1 MTTSHLKHNAG
12 RHLPR
17 TASFLTRTLAL
28 LLTALAFTTCV
39 PSYKFNGSA
48 LNYDI
53 YKTIAISD
61 FPIRAALVYPPLQQ
75 TFENKLLDNITRQ
88 TRLREIDGNNAD
100 LEMTGEIT
108 GYSLSPQS
116 VGTDAYATE
125 TRLTITVRVKYTDNK
140 NPANDID
147 QSFSAYRQFSST
159 LMLTDVQD
167 DLCNE
172 ICDELVDLIFNATL
186 GNW

>member
-1 MTTSHLKHNAG
+1 MKRLFSHICVCLSALILLAG
-12 RHLPR
+12 C
-17 TASFLTRTLAL
+17 TI
-28 LLTALAFTTCV
+28 
-39 PSYKFNGSA
+39 SYKFNGSA

-53 YKTIAISD
+53 YKTIHVSE
-61 FPIRAALVYPPLQQ
+61 FPIRAALVYAPLQQ
-75 TFENKLLDNITRQ
+75 TFENKLLNTITRQ
-88 TRLREIDGNNAD
+88 TRLQEVSGNSD

-108 GYSLSPQS
+108 GYSLSPQA

-125 TRLTITVRVKYTDNK
+125 TRLTITVKVKYTDHI

-147 QSFSAYRQFSST
+147 QSFSAYRQFDSS

-167 DLCNE
+167 GLCEE
-172 ICDELVDLIFNATL
+172 ICDELVELIFNATL

>member
-1 MTTSHLKHNAG
+1 MRRILSCI
-12 RHLPR
+12 
-17 TASFLTRTLAL
+17 SIVVSAL
-28 LLTALAFTTCV
+28 ILLVGCTI
-39 PSYKFNGSA
+39 SYKFNGSA

-53 YKTIAISD
+53 YKTINIGD

-75 TFENKLLDNITRQ
+75 TFENKLMDAITRQ
-88 TRLREIDGNNAD
+88 TRLQEIDGNAD
-100 LEMTGEIT
+100 LDMTGEIT
-108 GYSLSPQS
+108 GYSLSPQA

-140 NPANDID
+140 NKANNID
-147 QSFSAYRQFSST
+147 QSFSAYRQFSSS

-167 DLCNE
+167 ELCAE
-172 ICDELVDLIFNATL
+172 ICNELVDLIFNATL

>member
-1 MTTSHLKHNAG
+1 MKSIIKHII
-12 RHLPR
+12 P
-17 TASFLTRTLAL
+17 FCTRLLILAL
-28 LLTALAFTTCV
+28 PLLMGGCI

-53 YKTIAISD
+53 YKTIDISE

-75 TFENKLLDNITRQ
+75 TFENKLLDAVTRQ
-88 TRLREIDGNNAD
+88 TRLREVDGNAD

-108 GYSLSPQS
+108 GYALSPQS
-116 VGTDAYATE
+116 VGEDAYATE
-125 TRLTITVRVKYTDNK
+125 TRLTITVRVQYTDNK
-140 NPANDID
+140 NPSNDID

-172 ICDELVDLIFNATL
+172 ICDELVNLIFNSTL